1 MSDKLVQRTVVF
13 LGVLATLPSMLM
25 AQLQSVDDA
34 IAQSRSTGRPIFAM
48 AGDKT

>member
-1 MSDKLVQRTVVF
+1 MSRQLFQRIF
-13 LGVLATLPSMLM
+13 ICLGVLAGLPPMLM

-48 AGDKT
+48 AGNKT

>member
-1 MSDKLVQRTVVF
+1 
-13 LGVLATLPSMLM
+13 MLM

-48 AGDKT
+48 AGNKT